1 MTPEHIMKLIVKRTD
16 AIRWT
21 YFEPEQER
29 SLGFGD
35 FAPMVLPHNQ
45 AIKKMGKVLQK
56 AKRIRQLDL
65 FTKFH
70 KKFVLREEF
79 LLRNC

>member
-29 SLGFGD
+29 NVGFGD
-35 FAPMVLPHNQ
+35 FASIILRHDQ
-45 AIKKMGKVLQK
+45 TIKKMGKVLQK

-70 KKFVLREEF
+70 NEFVLREEF
-79 LLRNC
+79 S